1 VASGPAWWPERA
13 AAERASA
20 PAHPKKAEPI
30 PPAVRL
36 RKATQSSVLE
46 VSTLSSA
53 VRLRLGMAVVPVKT
67 LP

>member
-1 VASGPAWWPERA
+1 V
-13 AAERASA
+13 

-36 RKATQSSVLE
+36 RKATQSILE
-46 VSTLSSA
+46 VSTQSSA
-53 VRLRLGMAVVPVKT
+53 IRLRLGMAVVPVKT